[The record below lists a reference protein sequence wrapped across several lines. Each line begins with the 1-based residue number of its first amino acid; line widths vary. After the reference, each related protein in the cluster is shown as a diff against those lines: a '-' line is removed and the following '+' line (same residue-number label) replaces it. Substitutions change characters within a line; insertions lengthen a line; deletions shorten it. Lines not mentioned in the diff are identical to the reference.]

1 MIETYILIGMS
12 IFSFFVLCATVGLY
26 RREKDK
32 NKDLQLEN
40 SDLIDRNLKLQDELS
55 RSRKYNSELNSK
67 LDNANGILKKKK
79 ELLEIQ
85 DRLLEENN
93 IKH

>member
-1 MIETYILIGMS
+1 MTYILIGIS
-12 IFSFFVLCATVGLY
+12 IFLLFVSVAIAAILRMQL
-26 RREKDK
+26 DK

-40 SDLIDRNLKLQDELS
+40 SDLIDKNLKLQEELS